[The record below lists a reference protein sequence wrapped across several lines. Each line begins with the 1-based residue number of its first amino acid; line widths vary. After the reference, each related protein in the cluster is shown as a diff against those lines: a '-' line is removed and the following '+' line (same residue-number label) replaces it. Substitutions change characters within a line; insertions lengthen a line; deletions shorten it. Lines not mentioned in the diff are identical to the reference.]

1 MPGTVLKLK
10 LLILDGLQV
19 HDTKSPASYRPNRE
33 LLGLKHPFADI
44 AFSRASIAGEKGRA
58 IVNRHPYQLSVAP
71 Q

>member
-33 LLGLKHPFADI
+33 LLTILPSYTPPSLLPCPTNALTSF
-44 AFSRASIAGEKGRA
+44 
-58 IVNRHPYQLSVAP
+58 
-71 Q
+71 